1 MRRLFRAAAKAA
13 AATAKAAVNVAYS
26 DTMKAKAAQG
36 ATEISNAL
44 FSQSPAYSPVTAEK
58 AADRIDRA
66 ANQTRV
72 QSSAHTAG
80 NAAHRA
86 QYQAKDNSQA
96 LGH

>member
-1 MRRLFRAAAKAA
+1 
-13 AATAKAAVNVAYS
+13 VYS

-66 ANQTRV
+66 ANQNRA
-72 QSSAHTAG
+72 QSSAYTAE

-86 QYQAKDNSQA
+86 QFQAREQSQA
-96 LGH
+96 HGQ